1 MFIRA
6 PARQFTNL
14 YEGLGKFVRSKI
26 YLKAKYDGYRGR
38 LCKNKAEQVLY
49 MDGVNTV
56 SGTCHPV
63 TLIHNWD
70 ATDITFIDGHFYMT
84 EPIECLLL
92 LNNTETSRRL
102 VVNKTSNNETPS
114 REYVVGV
121 QRPVADLN
129 TNRQIDIDD
138 VKYRNGCMYIDYMD
152 PVTYTTVDKRLEKL
166 LANVGDRPDL
176 KENTVYEIAI
186 VGGKPL
192 VLRER
197 RDRQSTSTVEQLKT
211 MVAETRL
218 LQTMI
223 AVTAGHFQDVREREH
238 TGGFLPA
245 HPYHLNLKET
255 FIQVWPNRTLLVRS
269 NRTLT
274 TWLDTPGQWL
284 PTEHIRAPRPGTF
297 PLRPNWTLYNQII
310 QAKAFLEVG
319 GLNGANS
326 YDKNDIYYSDEE
338 VEEPSTSTAAAAAAV
353 LAKPQAVVTKPQ
365 AVVTKPQAVVT
376 KPQAVVVTP
385 TEEGEYDPY
394 VEYVPLYTIK

>member
-1 MFIRA
+1 MARRLATRHSLHSLNTTDKLVTITPEMFIRA

-70 ATDITFIDGHFYMT
+70 ATDIVLQ
-84 EPIECLLL
+84 IEIM
-92 LNNTETSRRL
+92 EAA
-102 VVNKTSNNETPS
+102 
-114 REYVVGV
+114 G
-121 QRPVADLN
+121 
-129 TNRQIDIDD
+129 
-138 VKYRNGCMYIDYMD
+138 NGCMYIDYMD

-223 AVTAGHFQDVREREH
+223 AVTA
-238 TGGFLPA
+238 

-274 TWLDTPGQWL
+274 TWLDTPG
-284 PTEHIRAPRPGTF
+284 TT
-297 PLRPNWTLYNQII
+297 
-310 QAKAFLEVG
+310 
-319 GLNGANS
+319 
-326 YDKNDIYYSDEE
+326 
-338 VEEPSTSTAAAAAAV
+338 
-353 LAKPQAVVTKPQ
+353 
-365 AVVTKPQAVVT
+365 
-376 KPQAVVVTP
+376 
-385 TEEGEYDPY
+385 
-394 VEYVPLYTIK
+394 